1 MEQRVKL
8 PTRSMIEEQMGGKKV
23 ASKSRRKEEE
33 VKKKED
39 VIQDSRGK
47 QERGRLLC
55 VSRGLFDICHYIHPT
70 PPCLHQP
77 ASIAATG

>member
-1 MEQRVKL
+1 MEQRGKL
-8 PTRSMIEEQMGGKKV
+8 PSRSMIEEQMRKK
-23 ASKSRRKEEE
+23 SCRKEEE

-47 QERGRLLC
+47 QEKGRLQC
-55 VSRGLFDICHYIHPT
+55 VSSNRGLFNICHYIHPT